1 MNPLNHTIKELN
13 QAFEAFK
20 NANDQ
25 RLDALEKKSSDP
37 LATEQ
42 VERLN
47 NVLSD
52 LGSVIQKSQT
62 KALGTPHWSVNHER
76 PLAEVKAEESAF
88 ANYLKTGCRQAFSA
102 LETKRMDVDSPD
114 HGGCFLPHQ
123 IEERINNSLDDLCPL
138 RSLAHREV
146 WSWNKGSVYQFP
158 RMSADFEQYWTGA
171 KGKERW
177 EKPGG
182 LGEDDA
188 HGSLTPKVDM
198 VKIPLHSLYY
208 SPQIQSQLLES
219 ADFDVVQWLQVVAT
233 HCMALSSHES
243 FLYGDGIKKPKG
255 LAHNDYRTTNNDK
268 YKIQVHN
275 TGKDQDFGDDTG
287 YQTLLNVVMNLD
299 APYMK
304 QAKWLMSNEVLK
316 NIRLLKSPDN
326 GSYLWSPDGQGS
338 GGATSLLMGFPV
350 VLTNGLKK
358 LSEKDIGAF
367 FGDFAQAYTIVDQGP
382 MSLVRDGS
390 MAKPFVE
397 FFMRY
402 TVGAGLTNGSALQ
415 ALKFAA

>member
-1 MNPLNHTIKELN
+1 MNSLHTTMTELN

-20 NANDQ
+20 TANDQ
-25 RLDALEKKSSDP
+25 RLAALEKKTTDP

-47 NVLSD
+47 NALTD
-52 LGSVIQKSQT
+52 LTAAVTHKSNA
-62 KALGTPHWSVNHER
+62 KALGSPQWTPCDQASDN
-76 PLAEVKAEESAF
+76 KALESTF
-88 ANYLKTGCRQAFSA
+88 ATYLKTGCRQSLSH
-102 LETKRMDVDSPD
+102 LETKRMGIDAPEN
-114 HGGCFLPHQ
+114 GGCFLPHS
-123 IEERINNSLDDLCPL
+123 IEERINHTLDDWCPL

-146 WSWNKGSVYQFP
+146 WSWSKGDVYQFP
-158 RMSADFEQYWTGA
+158 RMKHEFEAYWTGA

-182 LGEDDA
+182 LSDDDVN
-188 HGSLTPKVDM
+188 GSLTPKVDM

-255 LAHNDYRTTNNDK
+255 LAHSDYQTTAHER
-268 YKIQVHN
+268 YKIHVHS
-275 TGKDQDFGDDTG
+275 TGKDSDFDDGKG
-287 YQTLLNVVMNLD
+287 YETLLDTVMSLD
-299 APYMK
+299 APYVK
-304 QAKWLMSNEVLK
+304 NARWLMSNDVLK
-316 NIRLLKSPDN
+316 KIRLLKTPDD
-326 GSYLWSPDGQGS
+326 SAYLWSPERHSAAGS
-338 GGATSLLMGFPV
+338 SMLMGYPV
-350 VLTNGLKK
+350 VVTNGLKK

-402 TVGAGLTNGSALQ
+402 TVGAGVTNGSALQ
-415 ALKFAA
+415 ALKFSS